1 MDVIKEQEKS
11 SLNIKYIGSVLFLI
25 ILTGWYFLS
34 SNSYRSVDRKELLI
48 NTVERGSLVVQV
60 EGYGKLRSSKQKSLT
75 SQSNAT
81 VEEIVLKPGALVTQ
95 DSIIVRLKNPEL
107 ENEVKTFEQAYI
119 SEQAALRKLKLTQ
132 LLENL
137 EKEEQ
142 LELIKA
148 DRETA
153 KLRKNAMQGLVEDG
167 IVSKLDYGAAV
178 LNAQQLEK
186 RVAIIQNS
194 VEKLK
199 MVHVEAIN
207 IQSEAVETARGNYES
222 VREKFAQ
229 LTVRASMEGILQKL
243 PVELGQSLNVGQ
255 QIALIGG
262 TQDLVALIKVPQAE
276 ASKIRI
282 GQSASVDTRKEIIKS
297 EVLRVSPTVEDGSV
311 EVEVALFGELPSHLR
326 PEQIVDALIHIDQID
341 DTFFIQRPSNTNEF
355 TTSTLYKVSQ
365 DGKSAKAAEIL
376 FGISSGQYIQI
387 VSGAALGDGLVISD
401 LSYLN
406 GEPEIGLKN

>member
-1 MDVIKEQEKS
+1 MDVIKEQQKKT
-11 SLNIKYIGSVLFLI
+11 LNIKHIGSAIILI
-25 ILTGWYFLS
+25 FLTGWYFLS
-34 SNSYRSVDRKELLI
+34 LNPHRSVDSRDLLI
-48 NTVERGSLVVQV
+48 YTVERGPLIVQV

-75 SQSNAT
+75 SQSKAT
-81 VEEIVLKPGALVTQ
+81 VEEIVLRPGALVTH
-95 DSIIVRLKNPEL
+95 DSVIVRLKNPEL
-107 ENEVKTFEQAYI
+107 ENEVKVFEQAYI
-119 SEQAALRKLKLTQ
+119 SEQAVLRKLKLTQ

-167 IVSKLDYGAAV
+167 IVSRLDYGSAD

-186 RVAIIQNS
+186 RVTIIQS
-194 VEKLK
+194 GVEKQK

-222 VREKFAQ
+222 AKEKYAQ
-229 LTVRASMEGILQKL
+229 LTVRAGMEGILQKL

-276 ASKIRI
+276 ASKIQI
-282 GQSASVDTRKEIIKS
+282 GQPVSVDTRKEIIKS
-297 EVLRVSPTVEDGSV
+297 EVLRVSPTVEDGTV
-311 EVEVALFGELPSHLR
+311 EVEVALFGKLPSHLR
-326 PEQIVDALIHIDQID
+326 PEQTVDALIHIDKID

-355 TTSTLYKVSQ
+355 ATSTLYKVSQ
-365 DGKSAKAAEIL
+365 GKQSAKATEIS
-376 FGISSGQYIQI
+376 FGKISGKYIQI
-387 VSGAALGDGLVISD
+387 VSGAALGDRLVISD

-406 GEPEIGLKN
+406 GASEIGLKN